1 MTWERGHR
9 DWIGGQPIVS
19 FPDNFFQEP
28 TQPATARTPQ
38 FLYKNLL
45 LKDLK
50 KGDKNYNK
58 TVVCTHLYNCV
69 TIIQISKSIP
79 CCYLAIIYLCV
90 IKLHCILMSSEES
103 VCILQAWFSWEV
115 IYILLATAVSWLRPP
130 TGRPATTQ
138 CQQLH
143 VIPLDYSCGCN
154 SGPFSSR

>member
-1 MTWERGHR
+1 MTWEWGHR
-9 DWIGGQPIVS
+9 DWIGGQPKVS

-28 TQPATARTPQ
+28 TQPATARTAQ

-58 TVVCTHLYNCV
+58 TVVCTYLYNCV
-69 TIIQISKSIP
+69 TIIQISKSIN
-79 CCYLAIIYLCV
+79 CYYLSIIYLCV

-103 VCILQAWFSWEV
+103 VCIVQAWFSWEV

-143 VIPLDYSCGCN
+143 VIPLDYSRGCN